1 MGRVATKTTGRALRR
16 FVRRTQ
22 ASDWDALDQALRDA
36 IDGVWSMAASNLA
49 ARIVAAARLVGPT
62 PPKSVPWRLVSG
74 GVYDAVLDAG
84 EVPHPSLNP
93 EFVAE
98 TDARMAE
105 YVSVHQLM
113 LQSVACVPIRARE
126 GVIIGALYLETRLRP
141 AASFSRVGCRAG
153 LLPRRL

>member
-1 MGRVATKTTGRALRR
+1 MGRVTTKTTGRALRR
-16 FVRRTQ
+16 FVRKTQ

-84 EVPHPSLNP
+84 EVPHASLTP
-93 EFVAE
+93 KFMAE

-105 YVSVHQLM
+105 YGPV
-113 LQSVACVPIRARE
+113 
-126 GVIIGALYLETRLRP
+126 GP
-141 AASFSRVGCRAG
+141 AAVRHFARTVEKIRSPAESAWISRGG
-153 LLPRRL
+153 Q

>member
-1 MGRVATKTTGRALRR
+1 MGTVTTKTTGRALRR
-16 FVRRTQ
+16 FVRGTQ

-36 IDGVWSMAASNLA
+36 INGVWSMTASNLA

-84 EVPHPSLNP
+84 KVPHASLTP

-105 YVSVHQLM
+105 YGPV
-113 LQSVACVPIRARE
+113 
-126 GVIIGALYLETRLRP
+126 GP
-141 AASFSRVGCRAG
+141 AAVRHFARTVEEIRSPAESAWISRGG
-153 LLPRRL
+153 K